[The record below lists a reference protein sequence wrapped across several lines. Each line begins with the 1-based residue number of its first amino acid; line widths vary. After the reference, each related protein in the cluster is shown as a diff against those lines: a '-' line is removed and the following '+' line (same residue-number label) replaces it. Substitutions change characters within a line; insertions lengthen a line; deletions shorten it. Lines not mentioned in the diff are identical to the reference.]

1 MATPGTKIIK
11 GKYISAWG
19 GIQSAGQVVGQV
31 VSFERCFCVES
42 LLTVLSG
49 SSVHDGSIWQKDRL
63 VYHLDHVRSGE
74 SCCVPSGVRN
84 ILTDCFQSV
93 MAESFATTWQHWL
106 VAKLLS
112 GMGVGMLQST
122 LPMYLTEIA
131 PSQLRG
137 FFVNAYSL

>member
-1 MATPGTKIIK
+1 
-11 GKYISAWG
+11 
-19 GIQSAGQVVGQV
+19 
-31 VSFERCFCVES
+31 
-42 LLTVLSG
+42 
-49 SSVHDGSIWQKDRL
+49 
-63 VYHLDHVRSGE
+63 
-74 SCCVPSGVRN
+74 
-84 ILTDCFQSV
+84 